1 MNFKEKVVQAVKMI
15 PKGRVVSYGQVALA
29 CGSPRAARQVG
40 WVLHTLDGGNSV
52 PWWRVI
58 NNLGLISI
66 KGNLISTPQVQ
77 KQFLEQ
83 EKIIVSDDYKIDIN
97 KYRYNYFSAS
107 GLKKKM
113 KNLVKEMIKKI
124 LIFGILFLGLLFVAD
139 VGLVWGMAHIRPDI
153 KDADAIIVL
162 GAAINTPALKNRTL
176 KGLELYEDGKSD
188 LMVLSGGKIADSDI
202 SEAEFM
208 AKVIDQNQEAPV
220 KYVLEDQS
228 HNTYE
233 NLKNSKAE
241 LDIKKPGADSV
252 IIVSDAFHLAR
263 AVLLAKRIGFETVY
277 WQAPSSGYYQR
288 PELRFYYVREFFA
301 MLSYIPKF
309 ISG

>member
-1 MNFKEKVVQAVKMI
+1 
-15 PKGRVVSYGQVALA
+15 
-29 CGSPRAARQVG
+29 
-40 WVLHTLDGGNSV
+40 
-52 PWWRVI
+52 
-58 NNLGLISI
+58 
-66 KGNLISTPQVQ
+66 
-77 KQFLEQ
+77 
-83 EKIIVSDDYKIDIN
+83 
-97 KYRYNYFSAS
+97 
-107 GLKKKM
+107 M